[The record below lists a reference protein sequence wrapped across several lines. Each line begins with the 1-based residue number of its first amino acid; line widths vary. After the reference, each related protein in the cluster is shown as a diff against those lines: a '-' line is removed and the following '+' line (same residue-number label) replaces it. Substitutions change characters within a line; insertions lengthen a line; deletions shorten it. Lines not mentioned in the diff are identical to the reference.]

1 VEILVDA
8 KTVGCAIGTSE
19 RTVRRLVQEGVL
31 NKVKNGQYDLV
42 ECTNRYIK
50 HITEKQSL
58 MDKDMDKLEKE
69 LMVEKVLLE
78 RAKKRKLEIQVAELE
93 GVMHK
98 AEDIEKLW
106 SWSIT
111 NFKSRI
117 RALPSKIAPQVQVIN
132 DLKEINSILRRE
144 IDEVLLELSN
154 YNPKKIHKSAAKEDV
169 NDTDD

>member
-8 KTVGCAIGTSE
+8 KTVGAAIGSSD
-19 RTVRRLVQEGVL
+19 RTVRRLVQEGVI

-42 ECTNRYIK
+42 DCTNRYIK
-50 HITEKQSL
+50 FVTEKQNL

-78 RAKKRKLEIQVAELE
+78 RAKKKKLEIQVAEME

-117 RALPSKIAPQVQVIN
+117 RALPSKISPQVQVTG

-144 IDEVLLELSN
+144 IDEVLLELSE
-154 YNPKKIHKSAAKEDV
+154 YNPKKIHKSIKE
-169 NDTDD
+169 NDDDTED

>member
-1 VEILVDA
+1 MEILVDA
-8 KTVGCAIGTSE
+8 KTVGAAIGSSD
-19 RTVRRLVQEGVL
+19 RTVRRLVQEGVI

-42 ECTNRYIK
+42 DCTNRYIK
-50 HITEKQSL
+50 FVTEKQNL

-78 RAKKRKLEIQVAELE
+78 RAKKKKLEIQVAEME

-117 RALPSKIAPQVQVIN
+117 RALPSKISPQVQVTG

-144 IDEVLLELSN
+144 IDEVLLELSE
-154 YNPKKIHKSAAKEDV
+154 YNPKKIHKSIKE
-169 NDTDD
+169 NDDDTED

>member
-1 VEILVDA
+1 MEILVDA
-8 KTVGCAIGTSE
+8 KTVGAAIGSSD
-19 RTVRRLVQEGVL
+19 RTVRRLVQEGVI

-50 HITEKQSL
+50 FITEKQNL

-78 RAKKRKLEIQVAELE
+78 RAKKKKLEIQVAEME

-117 RALPSKIAPQVQVIN
+117 RALPSKISPQVQVTG

-144 IDEVLLELSN
+144 IDEVLLELSE
-154 YNPKKIHKSAAKEDV
+154 YNPKKIHKSINGNA
-169 NDTDD
+169 DDADD

>member
-1 VEILVDA
+1 MEILVDA
-8 KTVGCAIGTSE
+8 KTVGAAIGSSD
-19 RTVRRLVQEGVL
+19 RTVRRLVQEGVI

-42 ECTNRYIK
+42 DCTNRYIK
-50 HITEKQSL
+50 FVTEKQNL

-78 RAKKRKLEIQVAELE
+78 RAKKKKLEIQVAEME

-117 RALPSKIAPQVQVIN
+117 RALPSKISPQVQVTG
-132 DLKEINSILRRE
+132 DLKEINSILRKE
-144 IDEVLLELSN
+144 IDEVLLELSE
-154 YNPKKIHKSAAKEDV
+154 YNPKKIHKSIKE
-169 NDTDD
+169 NDDDTED

>member
-1 VEILVDA
+1 MDFIADA
-8 KTVGCAIGTSE
+8 KTIASAIGVSE
-19 RTVRRLVQEGVL
+19 RTVRRLVQEGTL

-50 HITEKQSL
+50 YITEKQNL

-69 LMVEKVLLE
+69 LMVEKVFLE
-78 RAKKRKLEIQVAELE
+78 RAKKKKLEIQVAEME

-117 RALPSKIAPQVQVIN
+117 RALPSKVAPQVQIAS
-132 DLKEINSILRRE
+132 DLKEINAILRKE
-144 IDEVLLELSN
+144 IDEVLLELSE
-154 YNPKKIHKSAAKEDV
+154 YNVEKFHKSTKDYDD
-169 NDTDD
+169 DTGD